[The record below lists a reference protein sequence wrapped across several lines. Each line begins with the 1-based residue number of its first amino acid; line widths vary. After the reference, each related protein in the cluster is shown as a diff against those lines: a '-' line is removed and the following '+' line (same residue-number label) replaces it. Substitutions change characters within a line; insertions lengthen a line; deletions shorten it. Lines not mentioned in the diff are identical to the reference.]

1 MPLTQAE
8 KDRLKYL
15 QDKHSP
21 KEPVNSAEGS
31 YNPSVPT
38 NYPAVPYKAPPELTW
53 DQQLGNVANA
63 VARGLEPYAAAAGA
77 GAAVGSIGGG
87 VGAIPGALVGAGTL
101 ALGDLGA
108 FGYNAIAPMF
118 NGQRITS
125 PSDLLRQGT
134 DTVGLTK
141 VPDDPLS
148 RTAYTAAD
156 FAGGSV
162 GGAPLVRGAGQLIS
176 KAPGAIGAVGNFLRQ
191 ETPNAVLAG
200 SGLLGG
206 AVTQGAVELGAPDQ
220 IAIPLGIAASLKGGK
235 YAERLAGMT
244 PPTPRAY
251 TSRQLKENSGESYR
265 ESHETDVTIPA
276 AYVDNMFKKAIRDAI
291 NPKHPE
297 GAIASSGAKHP
308 PLVAVLKKYR
318 DLAEKEGRLTS
329 RNLETLRKELWT
341 ASAKTGQEPQ
351 IITRRVRES
360 IDRQT
365 AQPSMTTDALRDAL
379 AAVKS
384 KGPPASPIR
393 ARQNMDFND
402 PDMISVASGARAA
415 RVKAA
420 DALQAAKEAGSARAA
435 LESRRPALAAE
446 VDRLLKAGGDWVPAN
461 KKLTALDAEIKK
473 NTQREIFAQQEVK
486 KSAAASKKADDER
499 SAVEEELAPSNR
511 PPSAVPNVTKR
522 NEALA
527 RARESAGTGFRTAS
541 LEAAVGG
548 TKDEL
553 RRAARAFVN
562 RPDFNQV
569 PTVTQD
575 LALELARMPN
585 GRGGT
590 IKTATD
596 LAAMAARVAAPG
608 ALSIPIEVAAQTT
621 KKLVAGASQNKA
633 TRQFLNLIDQVSRG
647 RNATI
652 PSQPEA
658 QKAANYVLTTIS
670 PSGRI
675 DERRKEDEKRKS
687 DRLAKILAQ

>member
-31 YNPSVPT
+31 YNPTYNPSVPT
-38 NYPAVPYKAPPELTW
+38 NYPAAPYKAPPELTW

-63 VARGLEPYAAAAGA
+63 VARGLEPYAAAAGT

-148 RTAYTAAD
+148 RMAYTAAD

-162 GGAPLVRGAGQLIS
+162 GGAPIVRGAGQLIS
-176 KAPGAIGAVGNFLRQ
+176 RAPGAIGAVGNFLRQ

-206 AVTQGAVELGAPDQ
+206 AVTQGAVELGAPDY
-220 IAIPLGIAASLKGGK
+220 IATPLGILASLKGGK

-251 TSRQLKENSGESYR
+251 TSRQLQDRATADY
-265 ESHETDVTIPA
+265 D
-276 AYVDNMFKKAIRDAI
+276 
-291 NPKHPE
+291 
-297 GAIASSGAKHP
+297 IAHGGVSFSAP
-308 PLVAVLKKYR
+308 DLRVL
-318 DLAEKEGRLTS
+318 
-329 RNLETLRKELWT
+329 
-341 ASAKTGQEPQ
+341 
-351 IITRRVRES
+351 TRRVVNDAISPSHPTPMPMDAIAPEVSEVLSRMNAAATRRGTMPSREL
-360 IDRQT
+360 DYWRQELNKVI
-365 AQPSMTTDALRDAL
+365 QRLSGPER
-379 AAVKS
+379 AV
-384 KGPPASPIR
+384 
-393 ARQNMDFND
+393 
-402 PDMISVASGARAA
+402 GARI
-415 RVKAA
+415 VKNLD
-420 DALQAAKEAGSARAA
+420 DATSNISSQ
-435 LESRRPALAAE
+435 PF
-446 VDRLLKAGGDWVPAN
+446 
-461 KKLTALDAEIKK
+461 T
-473 NTQREIFAQQEVK
+473 
-486 KSAAASKKADDER
+486 KADL
-499 SAVEEELAPSNR
+499 AV
-511 PPSAVPNVTKR
+511 R

-541 LEAAVGG
+541 LEDAVGG

-575 LALELARMPN
+575 LALKLARMPN

-596 LAAMAARVAAPG
+596 LAALAARVAAPG